1 MGLGD
6 CIQSDEEL
14 GVISK
19 LMPLNMIRLNQLAD
33 GWDICIRF
41 LKLPC
46 VRLRYVNCTNKE

>member
-19 LMPLNMIRLNQLAD
+19 LMPLNMIGLNQLAD
-33 GWDICIRF
+33 GWGICI
-41 LKLPC
+41 
-46 VRLRYVNCTNKE
+46 KEDRSEH